1 MDAKL
6 VVVGGDAK
14 TKEVNLR
21 LPAVIGPGR
30 EATLT
35 LPHPLVS
42 RQHCELLESPNGTLM
57 IRDLGSLNGTFIN
70 NQRIT
75 EQELPP
81 GELLTVGTVTFRAVY
96 EVQGDTHP
104 PHKSNGDGNE
114 TIRTAAVP
122 SQTIATADAAESDM
136 AFEVDAS
143 AELVDEAE
151 VEELPMMDDDDEMEF
166 EVVEEVEEIGDTADI
181 GETEVAKPRATK
193 TPKEEVDFTALIEGS
208 DDDKE
213 SDDED
218 LSAFLGGFGK

>member
-21 LPAVIGPGR
+21 LPAVIGRGR

-104 PHKSNGDGNE
+104 PHKSNGNE

-218 LSAFLGGFGK
+218 LSAFLGVLEN